1 MAVITISRQFG
12 SGGDAIAQ
20 QVCDLLG
27 YRYLDKSLLQNVAS
41 EVGLSGDEVVD
52 FSEEHYKARSFFESL
67 FGPRQRVVTQYS
79 SRSRTTTGET
89 LTNVIKLD
97 EAQCVDL
104 IRVSITAACK
114 RDNIVIVG
122 RGSQAILA
130 GSPGVLHVRIV
141 APIEMR
147 MQRVAE
153 QERMTIVEA
162 RALIEQK
169 DYAAAQYL
177 ERFFSIDWND
187 PLHYALVINTALC
200 SPEAAAEIIATATR
214 ALVPAAS

>member
-1 MAVITISRQFG
+1 MAVITMSRQFG

-27 YRYLDKSLLQNVAS
+27 YRYLDKWLLQNVAS
-41 EVGLSGDEVVD
+41 EVGLSSDEVVD

-67 FGPRQRVVTQYS
+67 FGPRQRVVTQIS
-79 SRSRTTTGET
+79 SRSRATTGET

-104 IRVSITAACK
+104 IRVSIKAACK
-114 RDNIVIVG
+114 RDNILIVG

-130 GSPGVLHVRIV
+130 GMPGVLHVRIV
-141 APIEMR
+141 APMELR
-147 MQRVAE
+147 MQHLSE
-153 QERMTIVEA
+153 QEHMTMIEA
-162 RALIEQK
+162 RTLIDQK

-177 ERFFSIDWND
+177 ERFFNIDWAD
-187 PLHYALVINTALC
+187 PLHYALVINTAVC
-200 SPEAAAEIIATATR
+200 GPETAAQIIATAAR
-214 ALVPAAS
+214 QLEPVAS